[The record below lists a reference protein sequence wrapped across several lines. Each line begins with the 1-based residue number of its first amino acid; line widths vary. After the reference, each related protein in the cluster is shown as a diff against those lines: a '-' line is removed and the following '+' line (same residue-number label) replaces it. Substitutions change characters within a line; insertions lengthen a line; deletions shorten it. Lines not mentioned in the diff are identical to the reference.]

1 MLDAMDE
8 EASLPLASR
17 TIFSF
22 LRAIPVG
29 FRKMFFTALLLAY
42 YYIVPLRRRVTLE
55 NLKMAFPDKNPGEI
69 RKIAKSVYRN
79 MAIVAAE
86 FFDLPSWTR
95 ETIGRIVA
103 VEGLEHCIAAL
114 KKKRGLLLF
123 GAHFGNWELAAAAI
137 PLFLKPVVVIY
148 RPLDN
153 AILEHLVTRVR
164 QSTGNTVLAKDSAMW
179 PMLRVLRKN
188 GILGLLIDQN
198 TGQWEG
204 VFVDFFGMPACTT
217 NGPALLAL
225 HTGAPVIPVFI
236 VRQDDGR
243 YRIIFSPEV
252 DIIQTEDRE
261 KDVIENTRNFT
272 AVIEKMVRRYPDQWL
287 WVHHR
292 WKEKKISEKADG

>member
-1 MLDAMDE
+1 MDE

-17 TIFSF
+17 MIFSS

-42 YYIVPLRRRVTLE
+42 YYIAPIRRNVALE
-55 NLKMAFPDKNPGEI
+55 NLQLAFPDKDPGELS
-69 RKIAKSVYRN
+69 KIAKGVYRN

-95 ETIGRIVA
+95 ETISRIVA

-137 PLFLKPVVVIY
+137 PLLLKPVVVIY

-153 AILEHLVTRVR
+153 AILEHLVTWVR
-164 QSTGNTVLAKDSAMW
+164 QTTGNAVMAKDSAMW

-188 GILGLLIDQN
+188 GILGLLVDQN
-198 TGQWEG
+198 TGEWEG
-204 VFVDFFGMPACTT
+204 VFVDFFGRPACTT

-225 HTGAPVIPVFI
+225 HTGAPVVPVFM

-243 YRIIFSPEV
+243 YRIIFSPAV
-252 DIIQTEDRE
+252 DIIHTEDRE
-261 KDVIENTRNFT
+261 NDVIENTRNFT
-272 AVIEKMVRRYPDQWL
+272 AIIEKMVRRYPDQWL
-287 WVHHR
+287 WVHQR
-292 WKEKKISEKADG
+292 WKEKKIGEEAGG

>member
-1 MLDAMDE
+1 MIDAMDE
-8 EASLPLASR
+8 EVPLPFAPRLLLS
-17 TIFSF
+17 S

-29 FRKMFFTALLLAY
+29 FRKIFFTVLSLAY
-42 YYIVPLRRRVTLE
+42 YYIAPVRRRIALE
-55 NLKMAFPDKNPGEI
+55 NLKLAFPDKDPGEI
-69 RKIAKSVYRN
+69 RKIAQGVYRN

-95 ETIGRIVA
+95 ETITRIVT
-103 VEGLEHCIAAL
+103 VEGLEHCVAAL
-114 KKKRGLLLF
+114 EKKRGMLLF
-123 GAHFGNWELAAAAI
+123 GAHFGNWELAAAAV
-137 PLFLKPVVVIY
+137 PLFLKSVVVIY
-148 RPLDN
+148 RPMDN

-164 QSTGNTVLAKDSAMW
+164 RSTGNTVLAKDAAMW

-225 HTGAPVIPVFI
+225 HTGAPVVPVFI

-243 YRIIFSPEV
+243 YRIIFGPEV
-252 DIIQTEDRE
+252 DIIHTEDRE
-261 KDVIENTRNFT
+261 NDVIENTRNFT
-272 AVIEKMVRRYPDQWL
+272 TIIEKMVRRYPDQWL
-287 WVHHR
+287 WVHNR
-292 WKEKKISEKADG
+292 

>member
-42 YYIVPLRRRVTLE
+42 YYLVPLRRRVTLE

-103 VEGLEHCIAAL
+103 VEGLEHCIAA
-114 KKKRGLLLF
+114 
-123 GAHFGNWELAAAAI
+123 
-137 PLFLKPVVVIY
+137 PVR
-148 RPLDN
+148 RPLRQLGAGRRRN
-153 AILEHLVTRVR
+153 PAVPEARRRHLPPP
-164 QSTGNTVLAKDSAMW
+164 G
-179 PMLRVLRKN
+179 
-188 GILGLLIDQN
+188 
-198 TGQWEG
+198 
-204 VFVDFFGMPACTT
+204 
-217 NGPALLAL
+217 
-225 HTGAPVIPVFI
+225 
-236 VRQDDGR
+236 
-243 YRIIFSPEV
+243 
-252 DIIQTEDRE
+252 
-261 KDVIENTRNFT
+261 
-272 AVIEKMVRRYPDQWL
+272 
-287 WVHHR
+287 
-292 WKEKKISEKADG
+292 